1 MPGSSAGSEPGGIDV
16 AGERAAQGLG
26 VLSIQVDLAAGAVQ
40 TGPDRTVSPG
50 RAAVQVA
57 GEQGAWNIAPLAIM

>member
-1 MPGSSAGSEPGGIDV
+1 VP
-16 AGERAAQGLG
+16 
-26 VLSIQVDLAAGAVQ
+26 
-40 TGPDRTVSPG
+40 PG